1 MWHRAGAAVA
11 AILWCGVAT
20 AADRA
25 VAVEL
30 DNDLFSGSD
39 RHYTKGFRVTGL
51 FAPSDESPVV
61 RWIDRNLPFL
71 GEGERRAGITI
82 GQSIFTPEETG
93 DPRPIPAD
101 RPYAGWLFVDFSY
114 AHESLEHLAQW
125 QLSLGLV
132 GPQALGEEAQNFV
145 HRVRGFPDAKG
156 WDNQLKNEPA
166 IVLAYDHIWKGVGKY
181 DLGVLGLEFDASPGA
196 GFALGNVFTYG
207 AVGMT
212 LRLGTGLVRD
222 TAPAPGAR
230 PGQLGASQGARPG
243 PRHFDTYFLAGVEAR
258 AVARNIF
265 LDGNSF
271 RESQS
276 VDKIPFVGE
285 LRLGFVTTFEFLK
298 FSYTHVFRTHEFQG
312 QNGIDRY
319 GAVSLTLL
327 F

>member
-1 MWHRAGAAVA
+1 MWHKAGAAVA
-11 AILWCGVAT
+11 AILWCGAAT

-25 VAVEL
+25 VVFEL

-39 RHYTKGFRVTGL
+39 RHYTNGIRFTGL
-51 FAPSDESPVV
+51 FEPSDESSVV
-61 RWIDRNLPFL
+61 RWVDRNLPFL

-82 GQSIFTPEETG
+82 GQSIFTPQETG
-93 DPRPIPAD
+93 DARPIPND

-114 AHESLEHLAQW
+114 AHESLTHLAQW

-145 HRVRGFPDAKG
+145 HRIRGFPDAKG

-166 IVLAYDHIWKGVGKY
+166 LVLAYDHIWKGVPKY
-181 DLGVLGLEFDASPGA
+181 DFGVLDLTFDVSPSA

-207 AVGMT
+207 AAGVT
-212 LRLGTGLVRD
+212 FRFGTGLDRD

-243 PRHFDTYFLAGVEAR
+243 PRHFDTYLFAGVEAR
-258 AVARNIF
+258 AIARNIF
-265 LDGNSF
+265 LDGNTF
-271 RESQS
+271 RESPS
-276 VDKIPFVGE
+276 VDKVPLVGE